1 MCLLYTYLSDLYSK
15 FINYIVWVIVRV
27 IYINKYNGYCIWF
40 NKLLLD
46 GYVYINIYNKPFYL

>member
-1 MCLLYTYLSDLYSK
+1 MCLLYIYLSDLYSR
-15 FINYIVWVIVRV
+15 FIDCIIWVIVRV

-46 GYVYINIYNKPFYL
+46 GYVYINIYNKPFCL

>member
-1 MCLLYTYLSDLYSK
+1 MYLLYTYLSDLYSK

-40 NKLLLD
+40 N
-46 GYVYINIYNKPFYL
+46 